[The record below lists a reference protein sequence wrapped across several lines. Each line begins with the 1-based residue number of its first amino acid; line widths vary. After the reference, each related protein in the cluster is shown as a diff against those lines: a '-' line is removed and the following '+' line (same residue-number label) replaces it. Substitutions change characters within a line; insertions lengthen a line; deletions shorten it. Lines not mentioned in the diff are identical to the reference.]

1 MILLLINQSTCH
13 WSLSLS
19 FVRHWFRHEENMAAL
34 ETSLR
39 SERQQ
44 NDAIMKQLAESR
56 GEIGELQRKLE
67 DAYARNGLLQDSL
80 QRFHSYLKS
89 ISSVMSQ
96 LPSYPSV
103 KITHHVS
110 ELIWISTLS
119 CKSIFLFQE
128 KHFAK

>member
-1 MILLLINQSTCH
+1 
-13 WSLSLS
+13 
-19 FVRHWFRHEENMAAL
+19 MAAL

-44 NDAIMKQLAESR
+44 NDAIMKQLAESQ

-67 DAYARNGLLQDSL
+67 DADARNGLLQDSL
-80 QRFHSYLKS
+80 QRFLSYLKS
-89 ISSVMSQ
+89 VSSVMSQ

-110 ELIWISTLS
+110 ELIWISNIVL
-119 CKSIFLFQE
+119 
-128 KHFAK
+128 